1 MASSQSPTI
10 PPHFQ
15 SGKAIP
21 RPSLGGKDTSEH
33 QPNLAAPDPR
43 AQVSGYLGLD
53 SYLSP
58 ITIPQGEMSAKG
70 KSNIDRPPNVGN
82 ASSKITQA
90 VKKTIGK
97 PSKTETQSNQAEAS
111 NAGRYWPVQRVWQ
124 ITPQLTETIKVQSI
138 SPMAK
143 WELESQREGPW
154 NAIGEVYIDHPVD
167 WSQEPTGSTEGDMDV
182 DSDGEDVTSSH
193 DQDYQEVRP
202 APKPVLGSITLTSAT
217 RTQLAESLISAH
229 IFHGSQP

>member
-1 MASSQSPTI
+1 MASSQSPTL

-33 QPNLAAPDPR
+33 QPNLAALDPR

-58 ITIPQGEMSAKG
+58 IPIPQGEMSAKG
-70 KSNIDRPPNVGN
+70 KSNLDRPPNVGN

-97 PSKTETQSNQAEAS
+97 PSKTETQGNQAGAS
-111 NAGRYWPVQRVWQ
+111 NAGRYWPIQRVWQ

-167 WSQEPTGSTEGDMDV
+167 WSQEPTGSAAGDMDV
-182 DSDGEDVTSSH
+182 DSDVEDATSGH
-193 DQDYQEVRP
+193 DKDYQEVRSDL
-202 APKPVLGSITLTSAT
+202 KPVLGNVTLNSAT
-217 RTQLAESLISAH
+217 RTQLAESSTSVH
-229 IFHGSQP
+229 TFHESQS